1 MNTKKL
7 LATTFAAVLLNA
19 GGLALTAAHA
29 EASMPMQVRA
39 SSMGAEAPAYA
50 NPQQW
55 AQGGGGPMGG
65 GQMGMGRGQMGG
77 GQMGMGRGQM
87 GGGQMGMGRGPMGG
101 GQMGMGRGMMGG
113 GPMGMMGDCPMM
125 GASNG
130 LNGKVMMQMH
140 GEMLRAMGD
149 IMMKYADQ
157 FETPPATE

>member
-55 AQGGGGPMGG
+55 AQGGGG
-65 GQMGMGRGQMGG
+65 Q
-77 GQMGMGRGQM
+77 
-87 GGGQMGMGRGPMGG
+87 MGG